1 MWSTNSSNLGVT
13 TMRGQKAEAHN
24 ILGAK
29 QVLVLC
35 YIVAASLNFVYASA
49 NLTKGHR
56 STLSLA
62 NVGIKFAWRL
72 LHLFLYQQDFPPDF
86 CFLGLLD

>member
-1 MWSTNSSNLGVT
+1 MWSTNSSNLGIT
-13 TMRGQKAEAHN
+13 TLRGQKARANN

-35 YIVAASLNFVYASA
+35 CIVAADLNFAYLYA

-56 STLSLA
+56 STLSL
-62 NVGIKFAWRL
+62 VHFGINFAWHL
-72 LHLFLYQQDFPPDF
+72 LHLFLNQPNFPQDY